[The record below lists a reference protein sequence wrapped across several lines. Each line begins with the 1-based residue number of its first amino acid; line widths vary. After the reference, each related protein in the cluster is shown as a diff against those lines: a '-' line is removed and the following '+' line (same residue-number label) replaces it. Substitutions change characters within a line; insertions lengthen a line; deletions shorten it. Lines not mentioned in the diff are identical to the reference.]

1 MCIYAHIYVGRDKHG
16 YLLECV
22 ALLTVKYR
30 QVSSVLLE
38 VKYVPCLLHSRAIQ
52 SLMIARDQFQ
62 LTVLCSICLC
72 HMHFKRLLKKK
83 KNQPTTKTNQTT
95 SKQTNKQKSN
105 KKPQTISPPTTTA
118 TIKSR
123 KN

>member
-62 LTVLCSICLC
+62 LTVLCSICLY

-83 KNQPTTKTNQTT
+83 INQQQKQTKPQA
-95 SKQTNKQKSN
+95 SKQTNKQATKN
-105 KKPQTISPPTTTA
+105 PKQLAPQQQQQQ
-118 TIKSR
+118 
-123 KN
+123 

>member
-62 LTVLCSICLC
+62 LTVLCSICLY

-83 KNQPTTKTNQTT
+83 KINQQQKQTKPQA
-95 SKQTNKQKSN
+95 SKQTNKKATKNPKQLA
-105 KKPQTISPPTTTA
+105 PQQQQQQ
-118 TIKSR
+118 
-123 KN
+123 